1 MAFSD
6 YREGFL
12 KKKKRI
18 RRGIE
23 EQEQSKH
30 STGREER
37 HSLSNLSWKRS
48 QRIWIVKYFM
58 SPFISLEEIIW

>member
-1 MAFSD
+1 MALSGD
-6 YREGFL
+6 REGFFFL
-12 KKKKRI
+12 KEQKIKRI

-37 HSLSNLSWKRS
+37 HSLSNL
-48 QRIWIVKYFM
+48 
-58 SPFISLEEIIW
+58 